1 MDITRQNILQD
12 ALERFIFR
20 GLQDLTG
27 LVWTTLEKVI
37 GGGAGIRTL
46 DRDKPMLVFK
56 TSAFNRSATPPLE
69 GEILRD
75 LLGLSIGFLGRFVV
89 IVQRLYE
96 ISVLIK
102 LP

>member
-46 DRDKPMLVFK
+46 GTLRYAGFQDQCIQPLCHP
-56 TSAFNRSATPPLE
+56 SA
-69 GEILRD
+69 G
-75 LLGLSIGFLGRFVV
+75 GRNLTRFARTVNWLFGQV
-89 IVQRLYE
+89 RGNCAAAV
-96 ISVLIK
+96 
-102 LP
+102 